1 MPVRRGVRL
10 GGRTRARAVFRGAS
24 FLREVLEGEALA
36 ADVLAREV
44 LPREVLGRELLARE
58 VLDREAL
65 EREVLAREVFVR
77 DAVAR
82 FGAAFRRARDDAV
95 FFVFFVFFVLFAFFV
110 FFLGMR
116 RRYISRST
124 KWTVPSESRARRRAA
139 PRREPFMIL
148 ATSEVQA

>member
-1 MPVRRGVRL
+1 MPVRRAVRL
-10 GGRTRARAVFRGAS
+10 SGRTRARAVFRGAS

-77 DAVAR
+77 DAATR
-82 FGAAFRRARDDAV
+82 FGAAFRRARDDA
-95 FFVFFVFFVLFAFFV
+95 VFFVLFAFFV

-124 KWTVPSESRARRRAA
+124 NGPSGRKSSAARIA
-139 PRREPFMIL
+139 PGMEPFMIL